1 MPRYHLTIE
10 YDGSQL
16 RGWQRQKIIPT
27 GQKIL
32 EQAIDD
38 YCQEDVTLVAA
49 GRTDAGVHALGQS
62 VHVDLQLN
70 RSCRDITRGLNAHL
84 RNTPLVVLSVRQV
97 SPTFHARFD
106 ALRRHY
112 CYVVCCRLAPPLLW
126 RGRAWHQP
134 FSLNLQAMEEAA
146 SMMEGL
152 HDFSLFRSS
161 SCQGGSPIRTIERVQ
176 IMPFGGKEQ
185 MIRIHFQAKAFLQKQ
200 VRFLVGAL
208 ILIGKKDGTITALGR
223 HFWGKKRHSCL
234 PNSIQ
239 DPQAQTVYILW
250 E

>member
-152 HDFSLFRSS
+152 HDFFSFPIIIMSRWLSYPYNRACANYAFWRQRTDDTHSFSSKSLFAEAGSL
-161 SCQGGSPIRTIERVQ
+161 SCWCSYFNWERK
-176 IMPFGGKEQ
+176 MEP
-185 MIRIHFQAKAFLQKQ
+185 
-200 VRFLVGAL
+200 
-208 ILIGKKDGTITALGR
+208 
-223 HFWGKKRHSCL
+223 
-234 PNSIQ
+234 
-239 DPQAQTVYILW
+239 
-250 E
+250 